1 VLAVVPGKE
10 CLAMASGVFDAAKA
24 FREVVSVFHG
34 LELVLCPSKF
44 KERHA
49 STSQF
54 HLERL

>member
-1 VLAVVPGKE
+1 VMDKLNE
-10 CLAMASGVFDAAKA
+10 AKA
-24 FREVVSVFHG
+24 SFS
-34 LELVLCPSKF
+34 LVLCPSKF